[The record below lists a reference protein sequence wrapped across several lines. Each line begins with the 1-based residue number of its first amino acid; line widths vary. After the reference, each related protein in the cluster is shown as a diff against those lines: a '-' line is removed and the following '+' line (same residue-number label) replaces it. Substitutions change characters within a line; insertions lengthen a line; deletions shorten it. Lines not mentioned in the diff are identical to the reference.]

1 VSLRNLEARGPLIR
15 VLSSWS
21 SGCFRKV
28 HALALVTG
36 LACFACAS
44 TGPFVWYSQLP
55 RGEWAAASGEYVIG
69 VGDSVNIRVYE
80 QAELSA
86 TLKIRSDGRVALP
99 LVGDV
104 LMAGKHPSELSREL
118 ETKLKQY
125 VVAPRVTV
133 NVDVSQ
139 PITITTLGEIKSVGN
154 LTVERP
160 ARLLQVLAQAGGLT
174 EFADESRIFVLRNY
188 PRFQRIRFTYEAIV
202 NNTDNAA
209 TFPLRGGDVVVVE

>member
-1 VSLRNLEARGPLIR
+1 
-15 VLSSWS
+15 
-21 SGCFRKV
+21 
-28 HALALVTG
+28 
-36 LACFACAS
+36 
-44 TGPFVWYSQLP
+44 
-55 RGEWAAASGEYVIG
+55 VIG

-80 QAELSA
+80 QTELSA
-86 TLKIRSDGRVALP
+86 TLKIRSDGRAALP

-104 LMAGKHPSELSREL
+104 VVAGKHPSELSREL
-118 ETKLKQY
+118 EAKLKQY

-133 NVDVSQ
+133 NVETSQ
-139 PITITTLGEIKSVGN
+139 PITVTTLGEIKSVGN

-174 EFADESRIFVLRNY
+174 EFADDTKIFVLRNY
-188 PRFQRIRFTYEAIV
+188 PKFQRIRFTYEAIV